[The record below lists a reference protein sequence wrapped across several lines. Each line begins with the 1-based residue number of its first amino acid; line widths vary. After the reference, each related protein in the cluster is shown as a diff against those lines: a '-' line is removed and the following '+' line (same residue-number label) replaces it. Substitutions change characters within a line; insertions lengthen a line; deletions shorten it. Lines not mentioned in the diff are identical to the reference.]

1 MRQKPHLISATRLTA
16 QTRQTRQTRPANST
30 GFTLIEVMIVVVIL
44 SVLAAMVVPRIMS
57 RPGEAR
63 IVRAEHDIRAIEAAL
78 DLYRLDNFRY
88 PTSAQGLAALV
99 SKPTGSP
106 ATPNWNSD
114 GYLKKVPK
122 DPWGTPYRYRQ
133 PGEHS
138 PIDIYT
144 YGADDKQQGE
154 GEDTDIG
161 NWTLD

>member
-1 MRQKPHLISATRLTA
+1 MLRQSNLNTPLISRASHFSA
-16 QTRQTRQTRPANST
+16 

-63 IVRAEHDIRAIEAAL
+63 MVRAGHDIRAIEAAL

-99 SKPTGSP
+99 TKPTSTP
-106 ATPNWNSD
+106 AAPNWNSD
-114 GYLKKVPK
+114 GYLKKLPK
-122 DPWGTPYRYRQ
+122 DPWGTPYGYRQ
-133 PGEHS
+133 PGQHGK
-138 PIDIYT
+138 IDIYS
-144 YGADDKQQGE
+144 YGADAQPDGTD
-154 GEDTDIG
+154 EDADIG